1 MIKSTKVSATNVS
14 VPEKVYT
21 STTTGAP
28 IGGSV
33 TGQVNAITTMI
44 LCNLGA
50 PTITDESVNTCNVS
64 VFLVKAGDTP
74 DNDNIIVNTLIVPA
88 GETVFFSDEKILHNN
103 LLERLL
109 FIAEKTMRKNLLERL
124 LMFCYLF
131 C

>member
-64 VFLVKAGDTP
+64 VYLVKAGDTP
-74 DNDNIIVNTLIVPA
+74 DTDNISVNSLIVPA
-88 GETVFFSDEKILHNN
+88 GETVFFSDEKIILDSGDEIWVGTSVAS
-103 LLERLL
+103 L
-109 FIAEKTMRKNLLERL
+109 ITVTVSSMQV
-124 LMFCYLF
+124 
-131 C
+131 